1 MRRHD
6 PRPLLDPLRVA
17 TPPLVRERPLA
28 SARILLDPRGF
39 PAHVLEPRDER
50 RSGTAAAA
58 EASPGPK
65 LRAANRDGRHARA
78 RAADVPP
85 RAPGVRVVRERSAVE
100 VPVRTQEDRVR
111 GVGRKHQRVVVR
123 NTSAS
128 FGERRGEEPA
138 ARRGATFERA
148 VDVDDPSRHQAR
160 VQRDAVHARR
170 GRVLELDGRRVRAR
184 GGAHAVSV
192 RRRGLDPPPRGRDR
206 AAPDGDAVGA
216 ARPRHARVDDD
227 EAPDASPRSRRTPSG
242 GLARKRR

>member
-58 EASPGPK
+58 EASPGRNSAP
-65 LRAANRDGRHARA
+65 RIATGATPAPAPPTCHHAPPASASSANEA
-78 RAADVPP
+78 PSKSPSEP
-85 RAPGVRVVRERSAVE
+85 RKIAFVASGGNTSASSFE
-100 VPVRTQEDRVR
+100 
-111 GVGRKHQRVVVR
+111 HQR
-123 NTSAS
+123 AS